1 MWNYLCAAVALT
13 LINTLWNASYFI
25 LLLTY
30 FKSSSF
36 SMEDSHCLFMN
47 YDIHLSITWKCSTS
61 RILTP
66 LLFLLDPHSIET
78 TVWSILKW
86 FIIHL
91 SQWLWLIFLKLLKQ
105 YMVICY
111 LLPSL
116 SYPTGE
122 RESKEGSKETRVSMS
137 SKWTW
142 DCKQT
147 EDISLFI
154 VIQTVS
160 MLCTWENVSR
170 YFLKLTDK
178 PTECPCPWWSEIT
191 RYDHLLGSLTQRLQT
206 FV

>member
-116 SYPTGE
+116 LLNRREREQGRKQGSKGINVIQVDLGLQADRRHFLVHSNTDCIHVMHMGE
-122 RESKEGSKETRVSMS
+122 RLQIFSKTDG
-137 SKWTW
+137 
-142 DCKQT
+142 QT
-147 EDISLFI
+147 NWMPLPVVEWNYQIWPSA
-154 VIQTVS
+154 
-160 MLCTWENVSR
+160 W
-170 YFLKLTDK
+170 
-178 PTECPCPWWSEIT
+178 
-191 RYDHLLGSLTQRLQT
+191 
-206 FV
+206 